1 MAGHHSSP
9 ATHPLNPSTI
19 RQAEHRVTNSF
30 LTFDPGVLLCACCC
44 PNGGV
49 FTDPA
54 VSALHQH
61 IPMNPRLAIIK
72 TFEDARIREK
82 VSRSYISGR
91 IGPTSHHQNKVIA
104 SFYDPESRVTLSS
117 VIKMLELVG
126 VGIVPVDAK
135 APEVGLRAFVAAV
148 LPADKVQIAK
158 MEAAKTEED
167 EGTLTDLEAKIS
179 SLESSIKMLVYDMT
193 TLAEEVATLSSEK
206 EMAG

>member
-1 MAGHHSSP
+1 
-9 ATHPLNPSTI
+9 
-19 RQAEHRVTNSF
+19 
-30 LTFDPGVLLCACCC
+30 
-44 PNGGV
+44 
-49 FTDPA
+49 
-54 VSALHQH
+54 
-61 IPMNPRLAIIK
+61 MNPRLAIIK

-104 SFYDPESRVTLSS
+104 NFYDPESRVTLSS